1 MNDYVW
7 GVLLGLFLVLV
18 LAFIGY
24 YVIGKKCGSTK
35 YDERQKAGQGK
46 AYQAGF
52 FTLLISVTLVS
63 ILNDCDVLPGSD
75 FVWQIAAVLVGVAV
89 FALTAIHFD
98 AYVGMNDT
106 PKRFIIMGG
115 FFTAAMIFSAVGN
128 LMAGESCNHDIG
140 CINLMVAAL
149 WIMIVAALLIH
160 NRKKTEEEE

>member
-35 YDERQKAGQGK
+35 YDERQQAGRGK

-52 FTLLISVTLVS
+52 FTLLIADALVS
-63 ILNDCDVLPGSD
+63 ILNRYDVLPGSD
-75 FVWQIAAVLVGVAV
+75 FVWQMAALMVGIAV

-98 AYVGMNDT
+98 AYVGMTDT
-106 PKRFIIMGG
+106 PKRFIIMGS
-115 FFTAAMIFSAVGN
+115 FFTAAMILGAIGN
-128 LMAGESCNHDIG
+128 FMTGEPDNHNIG
-140 CINLMVAAL
+140 CFNLMVAAL

>member
-1 MNDYVW
+1 MSDYVL
-7 GVLLGLFLVLV
+7 GVLIGVFAAVVLG
-18 LAFIGY
+18 FIGF

-98 AYVGMNDT
+98 AYVGMTDT
-106 PKRFIIMGG
+106 PKRFIIMGS
-115 FFTAAMIFSAVGN
+115 FFTVAMIFSAIGN
-128 LMAGESCNHDIG
+128 FLADERDNHDIG
-140 CINLMVAAL
+140 FINLMLAVIWML
-149 WIMIVAALLIH
+149 IVVALLIH
-160 NRKKTEEEE
+160 NRKKAEDEE